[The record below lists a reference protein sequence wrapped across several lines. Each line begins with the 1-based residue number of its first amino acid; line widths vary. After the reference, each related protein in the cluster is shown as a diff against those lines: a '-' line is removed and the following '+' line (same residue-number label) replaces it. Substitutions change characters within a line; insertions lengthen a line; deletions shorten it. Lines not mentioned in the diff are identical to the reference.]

1 MDLRNRFGL
10 GIATVALG
18 VVSALGLAACGSAT
32 TATTSMSP
40 EASALTALGF
50 ADTDVTAG
58 DGSDATTMDAA
69 AHNAADG
76 GAAPDSTAGPDTAKK
91 KDGKR
96 HPLLR
101 RLAIRRGLA
110 KHIQH
115 GEITVSTKNGDKT
128 IEVQRG
134 TITDISATTVTVQCT
149 DGFTMTW
156 TFGSPI
162 HVIEHRATV
171 QPTDLEAGDVIG
183 VAGIKDGDTDTAKLI
198 VVPNAAKSTT
208 GS

>member
-32 TATTSMSP
+32 AATTSMSP

-115 GEITVSTKNGDKT
+115 GEITVSTKDGDKT

-134 TITDISATTVTVQCT
+134 TITDISATTVTVRCT

-162 HVIEHRATV
+162 HVIEHRTTV